1 MRVLV
6 GSGAVPDAPD
16 LRTRLVAAAEQ
27 LFFERGLDGVSL
39 REINAAAGA
48 RNASA
53 VQYHLG
59 GRDGVIAAVLEKHA
73 PEVEARRHALLD
85 AAQDEP
91 ELRAVVAAYVRP
103 LAVKLGDA
111 DGGPGYLQVLADLAT
126 APGERALRLLGGA
139 ESDSTARWRTAVAP
153 FMPAG
158 AVELHRRFT
167 AMQFTHVELARRA
180 HERGVRADH
189 RLFTSHLV
197 DLVAGLL
204 GAPVSGET
212 ARLVEARD
220 ARRAA
225 RTERS

>member
-1 MRVLV
+1 MR
-6 GSGAVPDAPD
+6 D
-16 LRTRLVAAAEQ
+16 RLVSAAET

-53 VQYHLG
+53 VQYHLKD
-59 GRDGVIAAVLEKHA
+59 RDGVITAVLDKHA

-85 AAQDEP
+85 AAQHEP
-91 ELRAVVAAYVRP
+91 QLRAVVGAYVRP
-103 LAVKLGDA
+103 LAAKLSDG

-126 APGERALRLLGGA
+126 TPGERALRLLGGA
-139 ESDSTARWRTAVAP
+139 ESGSTARWRAAVAP
-153 FMPAG
+153 FMPEG

-180 HERGVRADH
+180 HERGPRADH
-189 RLFTSHLV
+189 QLFTSHLV

-212 ARLVEARD
+212 ARLVAARD

-225 RTERS
+225 RS